1 MHMKTRIFL
10 TMLAVLALSFTA
22 CNKKDEPQNP
32 VEDQPKASQFVG
44 MWGFSLEDDG
54 NPYFQWYLNFT
65 QDGRAEEL
73 FVWDENGSSYAG
85 GYSGTYVVEDSTLTF
100 YTEKYTAFTTYN
112 EVPRLVNINKRS
124 LYGKYTILEIESDK
138 ITVVFNKTLCYL
150 HRLSEMPAG
159 YRPEYFEPD
168 KAASPE
174 ALIGQWDQ
182 LDFFTIHEDGS
193 FTWWAYEYP
202 SYNGMHLLADGK
214 FNYNYW
220 SEWITIWCTKNVTD
234 MPTYWGFSYRPENLS
249 WELFQRL
256 DLNLFCSQF
265 DFYECDAEGNMIEGT
280 TRTITP
286 ADPKLY
292 TYKIFSLTDHYMVL
306 YGTDTNMYY
315 VFTPGHEA
323 PTWAPKQGVNDKK
336 MQKITEKFGHVK
348 KLL

>member
-1 MHMKTRIFL
+1 MKISISFCIYAFFLVSLQPKQISMRMKTRIFL

-32 VEDQPKASQFVG
+32 GEDQSIAS
-44 MWGFSLEDDG
+44 
-54 NPYFQWYLNFT
+54 
-65 QDGRAEEL
+65 
-73 FVWDENGSSYAG
+73 
-85 GYSGTYVVEDSTLTF
+85 
-100 YTEKYTAFTTYN
+100 
-112 EVPRLVNINKRS
+112 RLV
-124 LYGKYTILEIESDK
+124 GK
-138 ITVVFNKTLCYL
+138 
-150 HRLSEMPAG
+150 
-159 YRPEYFEPD
+159 
-168 KAASPE
+168 
-174 ALIGQWDQ
+174 
-182 LDFFTIHEDGS
+182 
-193 FTWWAYEYP
+193 
-202 SYNGMHLLADGK
+202 
-214 FNYNYW
+214 
-220 SEWITIWCTKNVTD
+220 
-234 MPTYWGFSYRPENLS
+234 WGFSYRPENLS

-336 MQKITEKFGHVK
+336 NQKSAKKFGHVR